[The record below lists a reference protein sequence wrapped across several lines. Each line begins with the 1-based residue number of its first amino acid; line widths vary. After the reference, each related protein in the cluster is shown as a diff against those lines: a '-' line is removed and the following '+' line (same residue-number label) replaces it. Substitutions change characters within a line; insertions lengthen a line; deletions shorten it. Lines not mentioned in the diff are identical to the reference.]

1 MNSWLG
7 GGHQL
12 RIYTKLRVKV
22 RDLDLKELTV
32 LTGLPEK
39 VILKLPMSEGK
50 TGTFENT
57 DSYISLREGKETQDR
72 LYGQTSEGP

>member
-1 MNSWLG
+1 M
-7 GGHQL
+7 
-12 RIYTKLRVKV
+12 
-22 RDLDLKELTV
+22 